1 MPKRDLPLL
10 VVQCVCIL
18 ILIASKGNAL
28 TDPISARS
36 SPSYKTIEG
45 VKRVFCLSDL
55 HTDHVENMEWL
66 RRNIAASDLCQDDL
80 LIVAGDV
87 SHESRKLQ
95 ESLRLLR
102 QTCQIFFLPGNHE
115 AWIGKHDKFESS
127 LDKLYRVERTCR
139 IHGVHVDALFLG
151 GKNPLWVVPLQSWYD
166 GTLTFNE
173 ELCKDFGAFPWVD
186 FMRCRWSPRDFPPMS
201 KPNKRIPKGLVE
213 YFHEKYNEP
222 ILSEILLSEA
232 STEQHQKSALLT
244 VSHFLPNKQCLPDW
258 NDLDADENEFS
269 MDWLNHGAGEMSAK
283 FAKVAGSQ
291 KLDDQLRSLSAEFSR
306 HIHIFGHSH
315 RPKDFDY
322 KGVRYIHNPLGKP
335 RERTLQM
342 VNPEVT
348 FQCIWNVDDKGE
360 VPGPTVLR
368 YWEQFGG
375 GTEALRE
382 RLKEVK
388 GGRYRLD
395 SNKKNSSQST
405 VY

>member
-1 MPKRDLPLL
+1 M
-10 VVQCVCIL
+10 
-18 ILIASKGNAL
+18 SSNGNAL
-28 TDPISARS
+28 SDPMISSRTS
-36 SPSYKTIEG
+36 PPSYKTING

-66 RRNIAASDLCQDDL
+66 RRNLAASDLCPDDL
-80 LIVAGDV
+80 LIVAGDI

-115 AWIGKHDKFESS
+115 AWIGRHDKYESS

-139 IHGVHVDALFLG
+139 IHGVHVDALFLN

-186 FMRCRWSPRDFPPMS
+186 FVRCRWSPHDFPSMS
-201 KPNKRIPKGLVE
+201 KPNKRIPQGLVE
-213 YFHEKYNEP
+213 YFHEKYNSP
-222 ILSEILLSEA
+222 MLSEILLSET
-232 STEQHQKSALLT
+232 SSRRDQKPALLT

-258 NDLDADENEFS
+258 NDLEADENEFS
-269 MDWLNHGAGEMSAK
+269 MEWLNHGAGEMSAK
-283 FAKVAGSQ
+283 FAKVAGSK
-291 KLDDQLRSLSAEFSR
+291 KLDDQLRSLSADFSR
-306 HIHIFGHSH
+306 HVHIFGHSH
-315 RPKDFDY
+315 RPKDFEF

-335 RERTLQM
+335 RERTLHM

-348 FQCIWNVDDKGE
+348 FQCIWNVDEEGE

-388 GGRYRLD
+388 GGRYSRD
-395 SNKKNSSQST
+395 GSKRNSSQST